1 MEIITENGI
10 RYYTDLTEG
19 SDIVLTFYTS
29 LGNIDLR
36 LYPDIQDKS
45 KIIVEVSN
53 REEILEKFKGRE
65 EELGNDCALG
75 GYSVYNAIEQGYFE
89 RSRKLMRP
97 EVISESNNKWTEREE
112 LRRDSMEEIARRH
125 KLLQDLRNIE
135 SNIVQKEKNF
145 DIKTYLI
152 DIFKTLSRFYEE
164 KGIFLKQT

>member
-112 LRRDSMEEIARRH
+112 LRRILWR
-125 KLLQDLRNIE
+125 KLLEGISYYKIYAIL
-135 SNIVQKEKNF
+135 S
-145 DIKTYLI
+145 LI
-152 DIFKTLSRFYEE
+152 LYKRRRILT
-164 KGIFLKQT
+164 